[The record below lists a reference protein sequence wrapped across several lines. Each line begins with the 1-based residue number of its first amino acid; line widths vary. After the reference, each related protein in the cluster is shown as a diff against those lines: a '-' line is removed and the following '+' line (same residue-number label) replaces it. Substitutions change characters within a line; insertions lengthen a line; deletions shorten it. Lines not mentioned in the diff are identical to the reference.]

1 MLSDRDRQELVGLV
15 AKECGTVLS
24 PDDPIFASVVMSE
37 RVLEHAA
44 SAVASRLARHLEA
57 SFAAQEDQVGRKV
70 GDAVNT
76 ELHRLM
82 VAGGRARKEI
92 RQNGRRW
99 TTALALTA
107 ILGLLSLS
115 SLQWGA
121 WP

>member
-1 MLSDRDRQELVGLV
+1 MLSEHERQELVGLV

-107 ILGLLSLS
+107 ILGLLSIS
-115 SLQWGA
+115 ALQWGA

>member
-1 MLSDRDRQELVGLV
+1 MLSEQERQELVGLV
-15 AKECGTVLS
+15 ARECGTVLS
-24 PDDPIFASVVMSE
+24 SDDPIFASVVMSE

-57 SFAAQEDQVGRKV
+57 SFAAQEDQVARSV

-82 VAGGRARKEI
+82 VAGGNAQKEI

-107 ILGLLSLS
+107 ILGLLSIS
-115 SLQWGA
+115 ALQWGA

>member
-1 MLSDRDRQELVGLV
+1 MLSDQDRQELVGLV
-15 AKECGTVLS
+15 AKECGTVLA

-44 SAVASRLARHLEA
+44 SAVAQHLARHLET
-57 SFAAQEDQVGRKV
+57 SFAAHEAKVVRKV
-70 GDAVNT
+70 GDAVNA
-76 ELHRLM
+76 ELHRLI
-82 VAGGRARKEI
+82 VAGGKARTEL

-115 SLQWGA
+115 ALQWGA

>member
-1 MLSDRDRQELVGLV
+1 MLSDQDRQELVGLV
-15 AKECGTVLS
+15 ARECGTVLA

-44 SAVASRLARHLEA
+44 SAVAQHLARHLET
-57 SFAAQEDQVGRKV
+57 SFAAHEAKVVRKV
-70 GDAVNT
+70 GDAVNA
-76 ELHRLM
+76 ELHRLI
-82 VAGGRARKEI
+82 VAGGKARTEL

-115 SLQWGA
+115 ALQWGA

>member
-1 MLSDRDRQELVGLV
+1 MLSEHERQELVGLV
-15 AKECGTVLS
+15 AKECGTVLA

-44 SAVASRLARHLEA
+44 TAVARGLSRQLEA
-57 SFAAQEDQVGRKV
+57 SFAAHEEKVVTTV
-70 GDAVNT
+70 GDAVNA

-82 VAGGRARKEI
+82 VAGGKARTEL

-99 TTALALTA
+99 TTALTLTT

-115 SLQWGA
+115 ALQWGG

>member
-107 ILGLLSLS
+107 IVGLLSLS
-115 SLQWGA
+115 ALQWGA

>member
-1 MLSDRDRQELVGLV
+1 MLSEADRQELVALV
-15 AKECGTVLS
+15 AKECGTVLA

-44 SAVASRLARHLEA
+44 SAVAVSLSRRLEA
-57 SFAAQEDQVGRKV
+57 SITRHEEKVVDRV
-70 GDAVNT
+70 GDAVNA
-76 ELHRLM
+76 ELHRLIM
-82 VAGGRARKEI
+82 AGGKARAEL

-115 SLQWGA
+115 ALQWGA

>member
-1 MLSDRDRQELVGLV
+1 MLSEHERQELVGLV
-15 AKECGTVLS
+15 AKECGTVLA

-44 SAVASRLARHLEA
+44 LAVARGLSRQLEA
-57 SFAAQEDQVGRKV
+57 SFAAHEEKVVTTV
-70 GDAVNT
+70 GDAVNA

-82 VAGGRARKEI
+82 VAGGKARAEL

-99 TTALALTA
+99 TTALTLTT

-115 SLQWGA
+115 ALQWGG

>member
-1 MLSDRDRQELVGLV
+1 MLSDQDRQELVGLV
-15 AKECGTVLS
+15 AKECGTVLA

-44 SAVASRLARHLEA
+44 SAVAQHLARHLET
-57 SFAAQEDQVGRKV
+57 SFAAHEAKVVGKV
-70 GDAVNT
+70 GDAVNA
-76 ELHRLM
+76 ELHRLI
-82 VAGGRARKEI
+82 VAGAKARTEL

-115 SLQWGA
+115 ALQWGA

>member
-1 MLSDRDRQELVGLV
+1 MLSDQDRQELVGLV

-24 PDDPIFASVVMSE
+24 PDDPIFASVMMSE

-44 SAVASRLARHLEA
+44 RAVATHLSRHLET
-57 SFAAQEDQVGRKV
+57 SFAAHEAKVVRKV
-70 GDAVNT
+70 GDAVNA
-76 ELHRLM
+76 ELHRLI
-82 VAGGRARKEI
+82 VAGGNARTELRA
-92 RQNGRRW
+92 NGRRW

-115 SLQWGA
+115 ALQWGA

>member
-1 MLSDRDRQELVGLV
+1 MLSDQDREELVGLV
-15 AKECGTVLS
+15 AKECGTVLA

-44 SAVASRLARHLEA
+44 SAVAQHLARHLET
-57 SFAAQEDQVGRKV
+57 SFAAHEAKVVRKV
-70 GDAVNT
+70 GDAVNA
-76 ELHRLM
+76 ELHRLI
-82 VAGGRARKEI
+82 VAGGKARTEL

-115 SLQWGA
+115 ALQWGA

>member
-1 MLSDRDRQELVGLV
+1 MLSEHERQELVGLV

-44 SAVASRLARHLEA
+44 SAVASRLAHHLEA

-107 ILGLLSLS
+107 IVGLLSVS
-115 SLQWGA
+115 ALQWGA

>member
-1 MLSDRDRQELVGLV
+1 MLTERDRQELVGLV
-15 AKECGTVLS
+15 AKECGTVLA

-44 SAVASRLARHLEA
+44 SAVAQHLARHLET
-57 SFAAQEDQVGRKV
+57 SFAAHEAKVVRKV
-70 GDAVNT
+70 GDAVNA
-76 ELHRLM
+76 ELHRLI
-82 VAGGRARKEI
+82 VAGGKARTEL

-115 SLQWGA
+115 ALQWGA